1 MEQLQHDPRSKQ
13 QIKDALYAFLYEPVQ
28 KQFKSRIDI
37 LITRNT
43 LLGGYSHKSFIH
55 KGVLYNSDSTPPPL
69 KKNRLLPQLRVLMD
83 EYLKDLEFLN
93 SHELPYVLGFINQV
107 LNASN
112 DLKDYLRL
120 LPESVHYPIE
130 QLMATCPCKTVQLT
144 EERVVQLKEK
154 NKKPINLMKQRLV
167 NNLLI

>member
-1 MEQLQHDPRSKQ
+1 MEQLQHDPRTKQ

-43 LLGGYSHKSFIH
+43 LLGGYSHKSFSY
-55 KGVLYNSDSTPPPL
+55 KGVVYNSDSTHPPL
-69 KKNRLLPQLRVLMD
+69 KKNRLLPQLRASMD
-83 EYLKDLEFLN
+83 EYLTDLEELN

-112 DLKDYLRL
+112 DFKDYLRL
-120 LPESVHYPIE
+120 LPESVHHPLQ
-130 QLMATCPCKTVQLT
+130 QLMATCPCRTVHLT
-144 EERVVQLKEK
+144 DEKVEQLKEK
-154 NKKPINLMKQRLV
+154 NKESIDLMKQRLV
-167 NNLLI
+167 LNLIS